1 MRDFTNRSGDLE
13 VMDDLECS
21 GEVVIQTLREL
32 ETINKF
38 LGGNRVTL
46 NGLQQLTGTRADRNV
61 SIADLGCG
69 GGDLLRLIRKWSL
82 KRGIP
87 VDLIGIDANP
97 FITRYARENTAPG
110 DDINYE
116 TLNIFSETFKQKR
129 FDIVSA
135 TLFFHHFSDDDLI
148 QFFSQLRNQV
158 RVGLVINDIHRHWA
172 AYFLIK
178 WLTRFF
184 SRSSMVR
191 FDAPLSVLRAFRK
204 KEWKSILNKSG
215 FTNYTIRWM
224 WAFRWQVVVKTG

>member
-1 MRDFTNRSGDLE
+1 MRDFATRSKGLE
-13 VMDDLECS
+13 IMDDLECS

-38 LGGNRVTL
+38 LGGNYVTL
-46 NGLQQLTGTRADRNV
+46 NGLEQLITVRADRKV

-69 GGDLLRLIRKWSL
+69 GGDLLRLIKKWSL
-82 KRGIP
+82 KHNIP
-87 VDLIGIDANP
+87 VDLTGIDANP
-97 FITRYARENTAPG
+97 FILKYALENTASG
-110 DDINYE
+110 DDIKYE
-116 TLNIFSETFKQKR
+116 VLNIFSEPFKQKR
-129 FDIVSA
+129 FDVVTA

-148 QFFSQLRNQV
+148 QIFSQLRRQV

-184 SRSSMVR
+184 SRSGMVK

-204 KEWKSILNKSG
+204 KEWKAILNQSG
-215 FTNYTIRWM
+215 FTHYTIRWM